1 MEITGGVGGPVVSQR
16 ASPFHSTDRSNS
28 WCRGENPN
36 QSLGSRAGQLYRS
49 DTHRCPLGRD
59 RAYRGPCPRDPRRPP
74 AAMSADAPVPRRGP
88 RLRCSSL
95 ASSLPS
101 TPSSHPPHSPKSTP
115 GPARAPS
122 PPARGIHITHFH
134 AGPGAARPRTS
145 GALRRRHPD
154 GVPARSASI
163 GDGPVAE

>member
-49 DTHRCPLGRD
+49 ETHRCPLGRD
-59 RAYRGPCPRDPRRPP
+59 RACRGPCPRDPRRPP
-74 AAMSADAPVPRRGP
+74 AAMSADAAAPPLLP
-88 RLRCSSL
+88 LL
-95 ASSLPS
+95 APSLP
-101 TPSSHPPHSPKSTP
+101 PSHSPKSTP